1 MYCNRLASGFGPKR
15 GRNDEGKIMKGRMI
29 VLDHV
34 GGREA
39 AALMVDGILQDL
51 MIDDEGAPR
60 PGAIFRAI
68 CDRPLKG
75 QGGMMLRLPD
85 GETAFLRQG
94 KGLAPGQAILVQV
107 TGYADDGKAIPV
119 TDRVLFKSRYAIV
132 TPGKPGINVS
142 RQIKEDDVRE
152 RLLAC
157 AHDAGVSDGFGLIL
171 RSSCEAAS
179 EEDIGEDIAAMDA
192 LAAAIM
198 ADTDGVAEMLIEGDG
213 PHGLAWRE
221 WVEAAQVVTDDGGFE
236 DHGVLDQIAAI
247 ASPRVALEA
256 SAFMYVELTHALIAV
271 DVNTGG
277 DTSPAS
283 SLKANLAACKV
294 LPRALRLRGLGGQ
307 IVIDMAPMPKTM
319 RKQVEAAMRSAFRAD
334 SIDTALVGWT
344 PLGHFELQR
353 KRERLPIPMGSA

>member
-1 MYCNRLASGFGPKR
+1 
-15 GRNDEGKIMKGRMI
+15 MKGRMI

-34 GGREA
+34 AGREA

-51 MIDDEGAPR
+51 LIDDEGAPR
-60 PGAIFRAI
+60 PGAIFRAV

-75 QGGMMLRLPD
+75 QGGMILRLPE

-132 TPGKPGINVS
+132 TPGKLGINVS
-142 RQIKEDDVRE
+142 RTIKDDDVRD
-152 RLLAC
+152 RILAC
-157 AHDAGVSDGFGLIL
+157 AHEVEISEGFGLIL
-171 RSSCEAAS
+171 RSSCEAGS
-179 EEDIGEDIAAMDA
+179 DEDIIEDITAMDA
-192 LAAAIM
+192 VASAIM
-198 ADTDGVAEMLIEGDG
+198 AETVGPADALTDGDG

-221 WVEAAQVVTDDGGFE
+221 WVEPAAVVTDAGGFE
-236 DHGVLDQIAAI
+236 DHGVLDQMVTLAQ
-247 ASPRVALEA
+247 PRVSLGGL
-256 SAFMYVELTHALIAV
+256 AFMYVEPTRALVAV

-283 SLKANLAACKV
+283 TLKANLAACKA
-294 LPRALRLRGLGGQ
+294 LPRSLRLRGLGGQ
-307 IVIDMAPMPKTM
+307 IVIDLAPMSKAH
-319 RKQVEAAMRSAFRAD
+319 RKQIEAALRSAFKTD
-334 SIDTALVGWT
+334 GIDTVLVGWT

-353 KRERLPIPMGSA
+353 KRERLPIPSEVL